1 MELSYGLWFG
11 HCVRLPFQQSLLH
24 LRFYPRTLGNLMAR
38 STHLWPSAIGP
49 AEQEMKYMKE
59 NNKQGNTLD
68 KVFTYS
74 NSGRTLETHSTGS
87 TGAFPQQ
94 HKRKGH
100 TAPEDVASSPKV
112 MAICEFFTCGR
123 VSSRQ
128 DIISKSRC

>member
-1 MELSYGLWFG
+1 
-11 HCVRLPFQQSLLH
+11 
-24 LRFYPRTLGNLMAR
+24 MA
-38 STHLWPSAIGP
+38 HKDK
-49 AEQEMKYMKE
+49 EMKYMKE

-74 NSGRTLETHSTGS
+74 NSGRTLETQSTGS

-112 MAICEFFTCGR
+112 MAVCEFITCGR